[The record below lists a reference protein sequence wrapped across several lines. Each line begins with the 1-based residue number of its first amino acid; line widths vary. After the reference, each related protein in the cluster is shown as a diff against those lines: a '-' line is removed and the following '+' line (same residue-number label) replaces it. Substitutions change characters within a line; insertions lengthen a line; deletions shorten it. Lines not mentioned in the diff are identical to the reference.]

1 MNENEKVEFY
11 IEVNSLDATE
21 EDVDR
26 MTRQL
31 LFELRE
37 LDVEL
42 AELAKG
48 DSSPSGT
55 KSVDPVMLGN
65 IAIAVLPAFLP
76 KVVDTVQAWVTRGQG
91 RTVKFKGKGIEFEG
105 SPEEL
110 HKLLASLE
118 KGKKK
123 K

>member
-1 MNENEKVEFY
+1 MEENNQAEFE
-11 IEVNSLDATE
+11 IQISIDDATNE
-21 EDVDR
+21 
-26 MTRQL
+26 
-31 LFELRE
+31 E
-37 LDVEL
+37 LDNATRRLLTEVKDLNVES

-48 DSSPSGT
+48 GPAPEGSKG
-55 KSVDPVMLGN
+55 DPITMGA
-65 IAIAVLPAFLP
+65 IAIAVLPAVLP
-76 KVVDTVQAWVTRGQG
+76 SVVTLIQAWVTRGQG
-91 RTVKFKGKGIEFEG
+91 RTVKFKSKGIEFEG

>member
-1 MNENEKVEFY
+1 MEETHKAEFQ
-11 IEVNSLDATE
+11 IEVSATDATDE
-21 EDVDR
+21 ELDR

-31 LFELRE
+31 LSELRE
-37 LDVEL
+37 LDVES

-48 DSSPSGT
+48 DSAPSGT
-55 KSVDPVMLGN
+55 KSVDPIMLGN

-76 KVVDTVQAWVTRGQG
+76 KVVDTVQAWATRGQG
-91 RTVKFKGKGIEFEG
+91 RTVKFIGKGIEFEG

-110 HKLLASLE
+110 HKLLVSLE

>member
-1 MNENEKVEFY
+1 MKENEKAEFY
-11 IEVNSLDATE
+11 IEVSAVDVTE
-21 EDVDR
+21 EDIDR

-31 LFELRE
+31 LSELRE
-37 LDVEL
+37 LDVES

-48 DSSPSGT
+48 DSAPSGT

-76 KVVDTVQAWVTRGQG
+76 KVVDTVQAWMTRGQG

-110 HKLLASLE
+110 HKLLASLD